1 MVARLVYLTAFKHHL
16 MTALHLSTDGRAI
29 LTESRAVKQQQ
40 DVAAAGIG
48 EKIFQKFSRFLPI
61 WPAETVRVPILMYH
75 YVSDNPNPGDKI
87 RKILT
92 VTPEAFTVQM
102 AYLAQNDYTAITLD
116 TLYSIFYGQITPPAK
131 PIVLTFDDGYAD
143 FYLNAYPILQKYNFC
158 AVSFIIMG
166 AVGKGYYLSWDQI
179 RALQSSDLIH
189 FEAHT
194 VTHPNL
200 TKLNPKSL
208 LSELQ
213 ESKHILQEEIGQ
225 AVQFISYPYGRT
237 NTAVINAA
245 RAAGFV
251 GGVAIWYGKASYPCM
266 NMPRMQIDGQWTL
279 STFASRI

>member
-1 MVARLVYLTAFKHHL
+1 MVARLVYLTAFKYRL

-48 EKIFQKFSRFLPI
+48 EKFFQKFSRFLPI
-61 WPAETVRVPILMYH
+61 WPAGIVRVPILMYH
-75 YVSDNPNPGDKI
+75 YVSANPNPGDKI

-92 VTPEAFTVQM
+92 VTPDAFAVQM
-102 AYLAQNDYTAITLD
+102 AYLAQNDYTTITLD

-143 FYLNAYPILQKYNFC
+143 FYLNAYPILRKYNFC
-158 AVSFIIMG
+158 AVSFIIVG

-179 RALQSSDLIH
+179 RVLQSSGLIH

-225 AVQFISYPYGRT
+225 AVHFISYPYGRT
-237 NTAVINAA
+237 NAAVINAA

-266 NMPRMQIDGQWTL
+266 NMPRVQIDGQWTL